1 MNDAYRRKLF
11 FLLMITKLKQD
22 FFFFFF
28 PFQMYLFFL
37 YFLFFPCKKKKP
49 TWLRGKISAMSFLY
63 LLTGCLDLARI
74 AGQKKQRLPQAGKT
88 CREITP
94 ETTLIFPISNIYDQK
109 YFNLASKVCFL
120 SLLNQSRTLN
130 FDAREGKERL
140 PSKWAPP
147 KFNGQPEI
155 QNVVH
160 S

>member
-1 MNDAYRRKLF
+1 
-11 FLLMITKLKQD
+11 
-22 FFFFFF
+22 
-28 PFQMYLFFL
+28 
-37 YFLFFPCKKKKP
+37 
-49 TWLRGKISAMSFLY
+49 MSFLY

-109 YFNLASKVCFL
+109 YFKLASKVCFL
-120 SLLNQSRTLN
+120 SLLNQSRTRN

-147 KFNGQPEI
+147 KFNDQPEI
-155 QNVVH
+155 QNVGH
-160 S
+160 SLPSYTSNPKPKQRKKQIFYENNNKKRRL